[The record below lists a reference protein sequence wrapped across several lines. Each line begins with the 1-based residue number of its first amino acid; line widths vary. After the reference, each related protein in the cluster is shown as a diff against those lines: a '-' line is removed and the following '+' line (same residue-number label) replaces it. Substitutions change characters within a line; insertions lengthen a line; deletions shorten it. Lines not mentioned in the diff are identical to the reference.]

1 MKIYIIFLFGF
12 LDNVSFYR
20 EIERFGNEKEALDF
34 AKRNGIKLDNG
45 KRKKI
50 GLHYYLR
57 DYIIEK

>member
-1 MKIYIIFLFGF
+1 MKIYKIILFGF
-12 LDNVSFYR
+12 LDNESFFA

-34 AKRNGIKLDNG
+34 AKRNNIKLSNG

-57 DYIIEK
+57 AYTMDL